1 MNTKII
7 DADWEDIIEET
18 VIPPVKK
25 KSKLIQNT
33 VEFVSVI
40 CVSLIISRLLGL
52 MLYGF

>member
-7 DADWEDIIEET
+7 DAEWEEIIEET

-25 KSKLIQNT
+25 KSKAMQN
-33 VEFVSVI
+33 VLEFVSVI
-40 CVSLIISRLLGL
+40 CASLIVSRLLGL